1 MVHISR
7 NRRAV
12 LLACLV
18 AGMSLPV
25 MAAGPGLG
33 GTAANH
39 EHSASGSSRL
49 PAPGMPGAQSR
60 PRGPQAAAEMN
71 RTPIRVQP
79 QNAQARLQAAMVAV
93 DHSEQ
98 ALKVA
103 VNAMKAY
110 LDREVSC
117 MGKTWTG
124 ADMDQGCS
132 KQDTLQACKEKLV
145 AACAKGRGPGPD
157 KLWSNVKDATADLVQ
172 KAQAVNSA
180 YGNTGGGLLPGGGL
194 PPLPPPVL

>member
-1 MVHISR
+1 MVLISR
-7 NRRAV
+7 NRHAV

-18 AGMSLPV
+18 AGMALPV
-25 MAAGPGLG
+25 MAAESGRG
-33 GTAANH
+33 GTATNQ
-39 EHSASGSSRL
+39 EYSASDSSRL
-49 PAPGMPGAQSR
+49 PAPGIAGAQSR
-60 PRGPQAAAEMN
+60 QRGPQAAAEMN

-79 QNAQARLQAAMVAV
+79 QNAQARLQAAMAAV

-98 ALKVA
+98 ALKAA

-132 KQDTLQACKEKLV
+132 KQDTLKACKEKLV
-145 AACAKGRGPGPD
+145 AACAKGRGPGAD

-172 KAQAVNSA
+172 KTQAVNSA
-180 YGNTGGGLLPGGGL
+180 YGKTGSGLLPGGGL
-194 PPLPPPVL
+194 PPLPQPAL